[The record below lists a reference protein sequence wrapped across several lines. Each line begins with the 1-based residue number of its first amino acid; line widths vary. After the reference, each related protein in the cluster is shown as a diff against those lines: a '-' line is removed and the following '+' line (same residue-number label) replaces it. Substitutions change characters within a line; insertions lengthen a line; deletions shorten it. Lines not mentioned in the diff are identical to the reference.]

1 MMQSE
6 RDISG
11 NGVVH
16 AHERIDPATLD
27 PQRASDR
34 FLDLITRDFA
44 RLHLILSQGRIDDVE
59 HLIVSTRS
67 DQSAIHNVGTRLTT
81 PLTISVC
88 EDDEALAAAIDEAYT
103 DQDTPDDTTTD
114 SEHSFQDDEMIDQL
128 LAQTDRDLLSTE
140 GKGPIVQLVDALLL
154 QALRRHAS
162 DVHIQPLENETLVR
176 YRLDGVLQTV
186 RTLPAAL
193 ATPMISRIKVM
204 GRMDIA
210 ERRVPQD
217 GRATVT
223 IGHQSVSSPDAKA
236 SIPQP
241 ASDVHTIDLRISTI
255 PTSYGERTVIR
266 LLDNTTHLC
275 DFSLLG
281 MPDSVAQ
288 QYLACATQAHGIIL
302 LTGPTGSGKTTTLY
316 ATLRKVGSP
325 DLNIMTVEDPI
336 EYQLASVGLA
346 ISQTQVNPRKGV
358 TFASGLRHILRQ
370 DPDVV
375 MVGEIRDEETARI
388 AVQAS
393 LTGHLVFSTLHTN
406 DAASAPTRLIDL
418 GIEPYLVSAGLSSV
432 LAQRLVRR
440 LHSDCGGHGCD
451 ACFGS
456 GYRGRCGIFELLG
469 ISDEVAELINQA
481 DAGGPATRHIRET
494 AIAQGMRTLQQ
505 EGARLVREGIT
516 SQQEILRVAGVREG
530 DTA

>member
-1 MMQSE
+1 MMQIGQE
-6 RDISG
+6 ISG
-11 NGVVH
+11 NGLVH
-16 AHERIDPATLD
+16 AHECIDPAQLD
-27 PQRASDR
+27 SQRASDR
-34 FLDLITRDFA
+34 YLNCITRDFA
-44 RLHLILSQGRIDDVE
+44 RLHLILSQGAIDGVE
-59 HLIVSTRS
+59 HLIVSIRS
-67 DQSAIHNVGTRLTT
+67 DQSAIHNVGTRLET
-81 PLTISVC
+81 PIAITVC
-88 EDDEALAAAIDEAYT
+88 EDDEALAGTIDDAYSNQESSAHT
-103 DQDTPDDTTTD
+103 SANPL
-114 SEHSFQDDEMIDQL
+114 HVHQDDDEIDQL
-128 LAQTDRDLLSTE
+128 LARTDRDLLSTE
-140 GKGPIVQLVDALLL
+140 GKGPIVQLIDALLL

-223 IGHQSVSSPDAKA
+223 IGHQSVSSPDARA
-236 SIPQP
+236 STPQP
-241 ASDVHTIDLRISTI
+241 ANDVHTIDLRISTI
-255 PTSYGERTVIR
+255 PTSFGERTVIR

-275 DFSLLG
+275 DFNLLG
-281 MPDSVAQ
+281 MPDAVSEK
-288 QYLACATQAHGIIL
+288 YLTFARQAHGIIL

-406 DAASAPTRLIDL
+406 DASSAPTRLIDL

-440 LHSDCGGHGCD
+440 IHGNCRGDGCD
-451 ACFGS
+451 ACFGT
-456 GYRGRCGIFELLG
+456 GYCGRCGIFELLG
-469 ISDEVAELINQA
+469 ISDEIAELINQA
-481 DAGGPATRHIRET
+481 DTGGPATRQIREI

-516 SQQEILRVAGVREG
+516 SQHEVRRVAGVREG
-530 DTA
+530 AIA